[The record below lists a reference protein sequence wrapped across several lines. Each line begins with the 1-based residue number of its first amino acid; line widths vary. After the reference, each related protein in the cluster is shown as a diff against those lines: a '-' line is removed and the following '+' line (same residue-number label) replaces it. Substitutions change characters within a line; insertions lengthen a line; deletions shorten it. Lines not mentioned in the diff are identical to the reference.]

1 MVCTRVY
8 RREWRYWSYAQV
20 AGATADASNGPH
32 HPLRS
37 HRIINAGAGRV
48 PPVVDMNDNPGSPI
62 PDRDGL
68 SRALA
73 GCGMAVEA
81 MEASVT
87 GLHRN
92 GGIWEGTFCLCDPP
106 PSDTGAAAHAR

>member
-1 MVCTRVY
+1 MVCTRVC
-8 RREWRYWSYAQV
+8 RCEWRYWSYAQV

-48 PPVVDMNDNPGSPI
+48 PHVVDMNDNPGSPVL
-62 PDRDGL
+62 DRDGL

-73 GCGMAVEA
+73 GRGMAAEAVEA
-81 MEASVT
+81 SVH

-92 GGIWEGTFCLCDPP
+92 GGIWGLISVRETPP
-106 PSDTGAAAHAR
+106 PSDTGVRTL

>member
-1 MVCTRVY
+1 MACTRVC
-8 RREWRYWSYAQV
+8 RCEWRYWSYAQV

>member
-1 MVCTRVY
+1 MVCTRVC
-8 RREWRYWSYAQV
+8 RCEWRYWSYAQV

-62 PDRDGL
+62 LDRDGL

-81 MEASVT
+81 MEASEVENLSRVAMRQAAT
-87 GLHRN
+87 R
-92 GGIWEGTFCLCDPP
+92 GTIMLLLA
-106 PSDTGAAAHAR
+106 S

>member
-8 RREWRYWSYAQV
+8 RREWRYWSYARV

-37 HRIINAGAGRV
+37 HIIINAGAGRV

-73 GCGMAVEA
+73 GRGMAAEVV
-81 MEASVT
+81 EASVH

-92 GGIWEGTFCLCDPP
+92 GGIWGLFSEG
-106 PSDTGAAAHAR
+106 R